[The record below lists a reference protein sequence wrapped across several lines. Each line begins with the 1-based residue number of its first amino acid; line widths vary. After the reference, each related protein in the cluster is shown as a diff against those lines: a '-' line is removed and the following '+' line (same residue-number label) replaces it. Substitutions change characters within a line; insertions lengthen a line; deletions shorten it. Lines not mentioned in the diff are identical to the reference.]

1 MDKKKNSFKDIL
13 QWNDM
18 LISDDWQSDF
28 QLVPYIIKD
37 VGVYFDGLDY
47 WDRRHCDQSCLFI
60 DK

>member
-1 MDKKKNSFKDIL
+1 MIE
-13 QWNDM
+13 
-18 LISDDWQSDF
+18 SDF

>member
-28 QLVPYIIKD
+28 QLHVVPYIIKD
-37 VGVYFDGLDY
+37 VGV
-47 WDRRHCDQSCLFI
+47 
-60 DK
+60 

>member
-28 QLVPYIIKD
+28 QLVPYSVKD
-37 VGVYFDGLDY
+37 VGV
-47 WDRRHCDQSCLFI
+47 
-60 DK
+60 

>member
-13 QWNDM
+13 QGNDM

-37 VGVYFDGLDY
+37 VGV
-47 WDRRHCDQSCLFI
+47 
-60 DK
+60 